1 MYAEYEA
8 QRLGK
13 ASDFMTILIISK
25 FASVLGGID
34 AVECA
39 DKLSEEL
46 LADNLLR
53 ADVTSLTR
61 MISPHI
67 PLIGLISGGCTTANH
82 VVAHKRSKPKVE
94 HKEVCVKVVES
105 SGSSEVKSTIKNG
118 KQNSQS

>member
-1 MYAEYEA
+1 ME
-8 QRLGK
+8 
-13 ASDFMTILIISK
+13 S
-25 FASVLGGID
+25 
-34 AVECA
+34 A

-53 ADVTSLTR
+53 ADVTSLTQ
-61 MISPHI
+61 MIFPHI
-67 PLIGLISGGCTTANH
+67 PLIGLISGGCTMAKH
-82 VVAHKRSKPKVE
+82 VVAHKWSKPKVE